1 MTKTNKILLIA
12 AIVLILTTTTVMSLS
27 AKGLNFIKSFEGEK
41 LKAYRDT
48 GNIWTIGYGSTYNH
62 DAGRMVKEGDIITKE
77 TALSWLR
84 LDAAKFAEG
93 VKKLVKVPINQNQ
106 LDSLTSFTYNLGL
119 GALQKNGKPT
129 DLLRKLNSGAP
140 KEEVADEFLRWNKG
154 RNSAG
159 ILVEIPGLTRRRIA
173 EKELFLA

>member
-41 LKAYRDT
+41 LKAYQD
-48 GNIWTIGYGSTYNH
+48 GNNVWTIGYGSTYNH
-62 DAGRMVKEGDIITKE
+62 DAGRPVKRSDLITKE
-77 TALSWLR
+77 TALRWLK

-119 GALQKNGKPT
+119 GALQNST
-129 DLLRKLNSGAP
+129 LLRKLNAGKP
-140 KEEVADEFLRWNKG
+140 KEEVAQEFLKWDKDQ
-154 RNSAG
+154 NSAG
-159 ILVEIPGLTRRRIA
+159 LLVSVPGLTRRRIA
-173 EKELFLA
+173 EKDLFLA